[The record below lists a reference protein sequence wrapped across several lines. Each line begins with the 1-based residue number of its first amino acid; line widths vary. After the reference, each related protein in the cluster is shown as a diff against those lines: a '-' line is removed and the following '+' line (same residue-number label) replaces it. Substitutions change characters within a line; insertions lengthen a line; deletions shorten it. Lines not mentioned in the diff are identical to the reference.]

1 MGSLGARAGA
11 PASATRRWQPRLR
24 VLRKKAANIQGVSAF
39 VNKPPDDRSP
49 PPRRVRR
56 GGART
61 VLTKAET
68 WHAQGTVS
76 AALASDAPS
85 VTVIGVGSAGG
96 CFDVGGTW
104 ELLEFTAN
112 RAGRCSAS
120 AIPFLIHSGSAAA
133 ASRRT
138 VCNPQTDNARGGSK
152 DNSSAMI

>member
-39 VNKPPDDRSP
+39 VNKPPDDRSTP
-49 PPRRVRR
+49 PKRVRR

-85 VTVIGVGSAGG
+85 VTVVGVGSAGG
-96 CFDVGGTW
+96 CFDVGGSW
-104 ELLEFTAN
+104 ELLEFTAKTN
-112 RAGRCSAS
+112 TSTAALSFCSTKNC
-120 AIPFLIHSGSAAA
+120 G
-133 ASRRT
+133 T
-138 VCNPQTDNARGGSK
+138 
-152 DNSSAMI
+152 